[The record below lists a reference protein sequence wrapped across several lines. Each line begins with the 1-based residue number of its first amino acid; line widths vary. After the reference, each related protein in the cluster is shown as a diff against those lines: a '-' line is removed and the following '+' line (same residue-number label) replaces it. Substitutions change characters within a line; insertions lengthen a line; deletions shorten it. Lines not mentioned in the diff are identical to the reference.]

1 MSTAREEV
9 LRRVRTAL
17 AAAPAAPTSPP
28 EDAADASNGR
38 STPLGGVDRRLDAP
52 DGLLARF
59 VERTEDYRATVTV
72 TDNVPDAVAAI
83 CVRHAVATLA
93 VPGGLDPTWIP
104 ARIEVVHVDAVGP
117 AEVRALDGVD
127 GVLTTC
133 ALGVAETGT
142 IALDGG
148 PGQGPR
154 AASLLPDLHVCVVDE
169 RAIVAD
175 VAALTA
181 ALGAAVRDH
190 GRPLT
195 LISGPSATS
204 DIELD
209 RVEGVHGPR
218 RLEVIVSTAR

>member
-1 MSTAREEV
+1 MSAAREEV
-9 LRRVRTAL
+9 LRRIRTAL

-117 AEVRALDGVD
+117 AEVRALDGVG

-133 ALGVAETGT
+133 ALAVAETGT